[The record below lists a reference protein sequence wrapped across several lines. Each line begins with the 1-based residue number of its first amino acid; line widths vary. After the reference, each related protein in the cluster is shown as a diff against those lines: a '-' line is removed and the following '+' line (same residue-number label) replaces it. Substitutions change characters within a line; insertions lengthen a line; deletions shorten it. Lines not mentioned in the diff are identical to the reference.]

1 MFAHAMCGPVFFSY
15 LSQSCIP
22 SRSFFLSSL
31 SPCEFL
37 VEAKD
42 SHSSDGA
49 RLGEFATRSFAF
61 AAETT
66 FFFHFSRSRHGAS
79 SMLHAIAKVCLRFC
93 QLSFISLWGEE
104 SVCCVLFFSFFSF
117 PSLLAL
123 KATILAFFIYGKKT
137 NKKVLYVGNER
148 CFFTCCLFL
157 SMWTLF
163 VERETT
169 LFLYTQPSL

>member
-1 MFAHAMCGPVFFSY
+1 MCGPVFFSY
-15 LSQSCIP
+15 LSQSCTP

-104 SVCCVLFFSFFSF
+104 SVCCVLFFSFFFFSF
-117 PSLLAL
+117 PPCIESNHSCFLYLR
-123 KATILAFFIYGKKT
+123 KKT